1 MNRNITIDLTKL
13 LMSFFIVGLHCLFML
28 DINEYLHFYLKEG
41 LFRIAVPLFLLISGY
56 YFYNSLNKQWLFKI
70 LKLYGIWMVIYIP
83 FWLNISSYDNIK
95 NNLITL
101 LTGYYHLWF
110 LLSLFL
116 GGCLTYIL
124 KNKTIILLL
133 LSFH

>member
-56 YFYNSLNKQWLFKI
+56 YFYNSLNKQ
-70 LKLYGIWMVIYIP
+70 
-83 FWLNISSYDNIK
+83 
-95 NNLITL
+95 
-101 LTGYYHLWF
+101 
-110 LLSLFL
+110 
-116 GGCLTYIL
+116 
-124 KNKTIILLL
+124 
-133 LSFH
+133 